1 MAVQGELVQA
11 GVVLFYQDFEI
22 QRRWF
27 PIKGQ
32 CPDSRR
38 LRIIWK
44 NRQRAVPADDVP
56 TGTTAPM
63 TGRRRERP

>member
-11 GVVLFYQDFEI
+11 GVVLPYQDLEI
-22 QRRWF
+22 ERRWF

-38 LRIIWK
+38 LQVIRKIAK
-44 NRQRAVPADDVP
+44 EPS
-56 TGTTAPM
+56 
-63 TGRRRERP
+63 GRRRADRHNGSDDR